1 MAAFRRFEIAL
12 FCALCLVGA
21 AGAQARSPDLRVEFW
36 ADAEAVP
43 QEGDP
48 WPIDE
53 ATQLRRLRGEAA
65 YVFAGMTAGFEFEWS
80 PADKTRAIAE
90 SFALTPESSIQ
101 ADEPRLTVEPARKVG
116 GDLYAYARYSPSSLE
131 SLSLESY
138 GREPWQSAQGVG
150 KIDFIR
156 GAAGRRAAYED
167 AARDAVSN
175 LLRILSP
182 NKPRRVRG
190 RLVFAEAPRVALA
203 GGFYTVRLK
212 ARIDVTEVLP
222 YEVY

>member
-1 MAAFRRFEIAL
+1 MAAPRRVGIAL
-12 FCALCLVGA
+12 FCALCLAGA
-21 AGAQARSPDLRVEFW
+21 ADAQARSPDLRAEFW
-36 ADAEAVP
+36 ADVEAVP

-65 YVFAGMTAGFEFEWS
+65 YVFAGMTSGFEFEWS
-80 PADKTRAIAE
+80 PADKMRAIAE
-90 SFALTPESSIQ
+90 SFTLEPLSSIG
-101 ADEPRLTVEPARKVG
+101 ANEPRLAVEPSRRVK

-131 SLSLESY
+131 SLFLESY
-138 GREPWQSAQGVG
+138 GRDPWRSAQGTGAV
-150 KIDFIR
+150 DFIR
-156 GAAGRRAAYED
+156 GVAGRRAAYED

-175 LLRILSP
+175 LLRMLSP

-190 RLVFAEAPRVALA
+190 RLVFAEAPRIVLTA
-203 GGFYTVRLK
+203 GFYTVRLK

-222 YEVY
+222 YELY